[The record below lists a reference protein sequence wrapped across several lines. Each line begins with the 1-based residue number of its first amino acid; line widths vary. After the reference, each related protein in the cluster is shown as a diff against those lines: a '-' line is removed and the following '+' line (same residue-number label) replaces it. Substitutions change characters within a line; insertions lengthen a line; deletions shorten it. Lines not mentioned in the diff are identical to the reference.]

1 VPDSVIQRTQKSKYE
16 LVNVAS
22 REARRLNEFYR
33 RNMVTPPRRVTLE
46 AMDRVSGSQVKY
58 KFAPAEEAPI

>member
-1 VPDSVIQRTQKSKYE
+1 VPDSVIHRTQKSKYE

-33 RNMVTPPRRVTLE
+33 RNMVTPQKRVTIE
-46 AMDRVSGSQVKY
+46 AMERVQRSQVKY
-58 KFAPAEEAPI
+58 KFAPEEEAPI